1 MAGSERRGIA
11 YLVTVA
17 GISWTGGERR
27 SRASPP
33 SEAAVA
39 AAQGRGDDAAAGDL
53 FDASLYRNGFF
64 TCLCAAVCI
73 FISSGPA
80 DLASCPVRTSQAV
93 HVDLR
98 ILWLEVWSRLR
109 SVVS

>member
-1 MAGSERRGIA
+1 VNGEASHTWSPSPASHG
-11 YLVTVA
+11 L
-17 GISWTGGERR
+17 GGESFSGLSALGGRSS
-27 SRASPP
+27 SRAG
-33 SEAAVA
+33 A
-39 AAQGRGDDAAAGDL
+39 RGDDAAAGDL

-80 DLASCPVRTSQAV
+80 DLASGPVRTSQAV
-93 HVDLR
+93 HVDLH
-98 ILWLEVWSRLR
+98 ISLAEVWSRLR